1 MKIEVKDV
9 QKGRSHRPQEYSYN
23 PGRTFGPGQ
32 FNDYENRSRND
43 DYYRRG
49 GFMQQG
55 PYMSTPNMAPNL
67 SGDSSRGKKGKKQN
81 RAHSKNY
88 RQRQDLVQTKRAAVK
103 KILGK
108 RLVDDQSNVYLRGP
122 HVLFI
127 PSKSPNSLNKIAEFV
142 ADIDKDP
149 KVTIKKAS
157 LPESR
162 KNQFQL
168 KGFLAYLEL
177 NSAAEVAYV
186 QKNIYEKKYKQFF
199 QKCIP
204 AEFTKQFKSTSDV
217 GASPK
222 PSDGASTPGT
232 PAKVE
237 SSI

>member
-1 MKIEVKDV
+1 MGNMEIDIKENHN
-9 QKGRSHRPQEYSYN
+9 RSSRRSQYDFQS
-23 PGRTFGPGQ
+23 GRTFGPGQ
-32 FNDYENRSRND
+32 LLDYESRRYE
-43 DYYRRG
+43 DYGRRP
-49 GFMQQG
+49 FMGQF
-55 PYMSTPNMAPNL
+55 MSTPNMGQNLPNE
-67 SGDSSRGKKGKKQN
+67 SQRGKKGKKQN

-103 KILGK
+103 KILGN
-108 RLVDDQSNVYLRGP
+108 RLVDDESNVYLRGP
-122 HVLFI
+122 EVLFI

-149 KVTIKKAS
+149 NVTIKRAS

-186 QKNIYEKKYKQFF
+186 QKNIYEKKYKNFF

-232 PAKVE
+232 PAKGE